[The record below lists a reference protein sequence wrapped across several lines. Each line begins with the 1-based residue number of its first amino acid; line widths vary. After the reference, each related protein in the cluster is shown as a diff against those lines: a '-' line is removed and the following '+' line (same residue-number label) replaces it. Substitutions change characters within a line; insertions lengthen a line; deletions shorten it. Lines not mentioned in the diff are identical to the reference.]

1 MAKMSVTKALTS
13 YFNAGD
19 GKRAAKVWL
28 EELKALTAEE
38 KRKLALGVCALT
50 DDELDA

>member
-1 MAKMSVTKALTS
+1 MAKISTTKALTG

-28 EELKALTAEE
+28 EELKALTVEE
-38 KRKLALGVCALT
+38 KRELALGICALT
-50 DDELDA
+50 GDELDA